1 MIFMSIPPSP
11 LTHILSQ
18 APLIVTAPLTFI
30 CFFALSMSHT
40 DDISHVAVEATELE
54 FQLPVS

>member
-18 APLIVTAPLTFI
+18 APLIVTAPLTFA
-30 CFFALSMSHT
+30 F
-40 DDISHVAVEATELE
+40 
-54 FQLPVS
+54 LP